1 MGVEP
6 TSSAWKA
13 DVLADVLHPHMVTH
27 TGVEPVYPADL
38 RREVQIAFQLPTRYV
53 TDRAAMPH
61 NKQIGGEWGN

>member
-1 MGVEP
+1 ME
-6 TSSAWKA
+6 
-13 DVLADVLHPHMVTH
+13 H